1 MIIITASIND
11 YAVDRSHSKCTGVV
25 LPLSLLAFSATAAA
39 LSYPYTPV
47 DDKDTIE
54 PLGGGGGGGACEYY
68 GPQVS
73 GLSHLFRRHVKPKKQ
88 HEIKELAKVCG
99 RIFLK

>member
-1 MIIITASIND
+1 MNTASFHD
-11 YAVDRSHSKCTGVV
+11 YAVDWCRSKCTVV

-39 LSYPYTPV
+39 LSYPYTA
-47 DDKDTIE
+47 KDNNDIIE
-54 PLGGGGGGGACEYY
+54 PLGGGGACEY

-88 HEIKELAKVCG
+88 HEIKELAKVSG
-99 RIFLK
+99 RIF